1 MDMLKDR
8 IIIWVVFLFCC
19 SNYGQYE
26 GYSDDTTM
34 YSQIGKE
41 GVFIHYNASLLFVGE
56 YLYYSVY
63 CLNKKTGKA
72 SDISKIAYVELIGE
86 NGTVIFR
93 QKIGLEN
100 GTGQGDFFI
109 PVSVPSGNYKLIGY
123 TQWMMNWGE
132 ESFFQGDVSILN
144 PYTNVQKPFLAD
156 QDASGATENTPSIHL
171 EGGQKSKSVS
181 SKNGGKVELAL
192 VGDTLSK
199 REKVTMVMRSMD
211 DESSFGRFSISVRRY
226 DSLYHL
232 ERANS
237 IGFKEELD
245 QSSEE
250 LLSPKNVLPEIRGDL
265 FSGTIGTDKPLLSL
279 ADQKVLFSM
288 AGEEYDLKVLT
299 TNEKGDFSFSLN
311 NQYTSD
317 TAVFQ
322 VLGHEREN
330 YTITL
335 KEKLYPDY
343 SHFTF
348 KKFALQPEMEKVI
361 LERSIHNQVE
371 NAYFSAKPDTVK
383 TAKKGIPFYGTNAT
397 VYHLDDYTRF
407 PTFKETIVEIVS
419 NIWVT
424 RDKSGKP
431 TLRMGAKN
439 SSSYKIGYQ
448 PLVIV
453 DGHVLQ
459 DFDKLIQYD
468 ARNIKTISITKDL
481 YMIGGR
487 IFQGILDVET
497 FENDDQMVHAPYVQ
511 EVTLLKP
518 LPNKNYFKQVYTS
531 ENRLGLKKI
540 PDYRHQLLW
549 LPKIELETMTETV
562 ELFTSDVPGTYE
574 VSLEGFTF
582 LGEPVSIKKLF
593 RVN

>member
-1 MDMLKDR
+1 
-8 IIIWVVFLFCC
+8 
-19 SNYGQYE
+19 
-26 GYSDDTTM
+26 M
-34 YSQIGKE
+34 YSQMGKE

-86 NGTVIFR
+86 KGTVIFR

-100 GTGQGDFFI
+100 GSGQGDFFI

-132 ESFFQGDVSILN
+132 ASFFQGDVSILN
-144 PYTNVQKPFLAD
+144 PYTNMQKPFLAD
-156 QDASGATENTPSIHL
+156 QDASGATENTPSIYP
-171 EGGQKSKSVS
+171 GGEQNSKSVS
-181 SKNGGKVELAL
+181 SKNGNGIALELVRDA
-192 VGDTLSK
+192 LSK
-199 REKVTMVMRSMD
+199 REKVTMVLRSTG

-232 ERANS
+232 ERVNS

-250 LLSPKNVLPEIRGDL
+250 LLSPKNVLPEMRGDL
-265 FSGTIGTDKPLLSL
+265 FFGTVSTDKPLLSL
-279 ADQKVLFSM
+279 ADQKVLFST
-288 AGEEYDLKVLT
+288 AGGEYDLKVLT
-299 TNEKGDFSFSLN
+299 TNEKGDFSFSLK

-343 SHFTF
+343 GHFTF
-348 KKFALQPEMEKVI
+348 KKFALRPEMEKVI

-383 TAKKGIPFYGTNAT
+383 TAKKGTPFYGTNAT

-424 RDKSGKP
+424 KDKSGEP

-439 SSSYKIGYQ
+439 SSSYNIGYQ

-459 DFDKLIQYD
+459 DFEKLIQYD
-468 ARNIKTISITKDL
+468 ARNIKTISVTKDL

-497 FENDDQMVHAPYVQ
+497 FENDDRMVHAPYVQ

-531 ENRLGLKKI
+531 ENRSTLKKI

-549 LPKIELETMTETV
+549 LPKIELETMMETV

-574 VSLEGFTF
+574 VALEGFTF
-582 LGEPVSIKKLF
+582 LGKPVSIKKLF